1 MRSSG
6 GGSFGGAVDASCI
19 DAFDVELAIEKGE
32 PGVRESAG
40 RLLQADSRSDE
51 SNEHSSRRLLIE
63 KSRFTTYSEER
74 FEGTPTAFRCSILPT
89 LLLRR
94 LAFEPLCADGLLV
107 IGLTRARRDEFD
119 DELETVFE
127 MSACRG

>member
-19 DAFDVELAIEKGE
+19 DAFDVELASENGE
-32 PGVRESAG
+32 AGVRESAG

-51 SNEHSSRRLLIE
+51 SSEHSRRKLLTE
-63 KSRFTTYSEER
+63 KSRFTTYCEER
-74 FEGTPTAFRCSILPT
+74 FEGTPTALRCSILPT

-94 LAFEPLCADGLLV
+94 LAFEPVCADILL
-107 IGLTRARRDEFD
+107 IGLTRSAATNSTTSWKQYAR
-119 DELETVFE
+119 
-127 MSACRG
+127 